1 MVKRMIIMLV
11 GLGAV
16 FGALF
21 GFQIF
26 KDRLIKKVL
35 DDYLS
40 APVTISAA
48 PAVAQTWT
56 PALSAV
62 GSLAAVHGTDISAEV
77 PGLVEVIHFQ
87 SGQDVK
93 KGDLLLEQDDDIE
106 QGDLLNYQ
114 AQLELAKVTN
124 QRNRD
129 LLARKMISQSDFDQ
143 SNAALQEASASVA
156 RTQGTINEK
165 KIKAPFSGRLG
176 IRKANLGQYLA
187 PGTAI
192 VDLQILT
199 PLYVNFSLPEK
210 SLQQVK
216 LGQPLTIAVDGY
228 PGERFEGKVTAIGA
242 QIDAQTRTLSL
253 QGTLPNTDRRLYPGM
268 FANVNLLLPQQQD
281 VVTVPQTA
289 IAAALYGDS
298 VFVVTPDPNP
308 PTAKDT
314 GKDGGKDSS
323 DDGKPAAQSKPLYVV
338 NRRYVK
344 LGEQR
349 GEQVA
354 IVSGLKAGEQVAT
367 SGQLKLR
374 NGAQVL
380 IDNSVKLDGATANT
394 KD

>member
-26 KDRLIKKVL
+26 KDRLVKKVL

-40 APVTISAA
+40 APVTISAT

-77 PGLVEVIHFQ
+77 PGLVEAIHFQ
-87 SGQDVK
+87 SGQDVN

-114 AQLELAKVTN
+114 AQLNLAKVTY
-124 QRNRD
+124 QRNQE
-129 LLARKMISQSDFDQ
+129 LLVKRMIAKSDFDQ
-143 SNAALQEASASVA
+143 SSAALQEASAAVA
-156 RTQGTINEK
+156 RTQGLINEK
-165 KIKAPFSGRLG
+165 KVKAPFAGRLG
-176 IRKANLGQYLA
+176 IRKVNLGQYLA

-192 VDLQILT
+192 IDLQTLT

-210 SLQQVK
+210 SLKQVT
-216 LGQPLTIAVDGY
+216 LNQPLTVSVDSY
-228 PGERFEGKVTAIGA
+228 PGETFSGKITAIGA

-253 QGTLPNTDRRLYPGM
+253 QGTLPNSDRRLYPGM
-268 FANVNLLLPQQQD
+268 FAKVIVLLPQQQD

-298 VFVVTPDPNP
+298 VFVVEPDANP
-308 PTAKDT
+308 PTKGSGTDE
-314 GKDGGKDSS
+314 
-323 DDGKPAAQSKPLYVV
+323 KPTANSNPLFIV
-338 NRRYVK
+338 NRRYITV
-344 LGEQR
+344 GEQR
-349 GEQVA
+349 GDQVA
-354 IVSGLKAGEQVAT
+354 IISGLKAGEQVAT
-367 SGQLKLR
+367 SGQLKLK

-380 IDNSVKLDGATANT
+380 IDNSVKLDSATSSGMG
-394 KD
+394 D

>member
-1 MVKRMIIMLV
+1 MIKRMIIMLV

-26 KDRLIKKVL
+26 KDRLVKKVL

-40 APVTISAA
+40 APVTISAT

-77 PGLVEVIHFQ
+77 PGLVETIHFQ
-87 SGQDVK
+87 SGQDVN

-114 AQLELAKVTN
+114 AQLNLAKVTY
-124 QRNRD
+124 QRNQE
-129 LLARKMISQSDFDQ
+129 LLVKRMIAKSDFDQ
-143 SNAALQEASASVA
+143 SSAALQEASAAVT
-156 RTQGTINEK
+156 RTQGLINEK
-165 KIKAPFSGRLG
+165 KVKAPFTGRLG
-176 IRKANLGQYLA
+176 IRKVNLGQYLA

-192 VDLQILT
+192 IDLQTLT

-210 SLQQVK
+210 SLKQVT
-216 LGQPLTIAVDGY
+216 LNQTLTVSVDSY
-228 PGERFEGKVTAIGA
+228 PGETFSGKITAIGA

-253 QGTLPNTDRRLYPGM
+253 QGTLLNSDRRLYPGM
-268 FANVNLLLPQQQD
+268 FAKVIVLLPQQQD

-298 VFVVTPDPNP
+298 VFVVEPDANP
-308 PTAKDT
+308 PTKGSGADEKST
-314 GKDGGKDSS
+314 ANSN
-323 DDGKPAAQSKPLYVV
+323 PLFIV
-338 NRRYVK
+338 NRRYITV
-344 LGEQR
+344 GEQR
-349 GEQVA
+349 GDQVA
-354 IVSGLKAGEQVAT
+354 IINGLKAGEQVAT
-367 SGQLKLR
+367 SGQLKLK
-374 NGAQVL
+374 NGARVL
-380 IDNSVKLDGATANT
+380 IDNSVKLGSATSGT
-394 KD
+394 GD

>member
-1 MVKRMIIMLV
+1 
-11 GLGAV
+11 
-16 FGALF
+16 
-21 GFQIF
+21 
-26 KDRLIKKVL
+26 
-35 DDYLS
+35 
-40 APVTISAA
+40 
-48 PAVAQTWT
+48 
-56 PALSAV
+56 
-62 GSLAAVHGTDISAEV
+62 
-77 PGLVEVIHFQ
+77 
-87 SGQDVK
+87 
-93 KGDLLLEQDDDIE
+93 
-106 QGDLLNYQ
+106 
-114 AQLELAKVTN
+114 
-124 QRNRD
+124 
-129 LLARKMISQSDFDQ
+129 
-143 SNAALQEASASVA
+143 
-156 RTQGTINEK
+156 
-165 KIKAPFSGRLG
+165 
-176 IRKANLGQYLA
+176 NLGQYLA